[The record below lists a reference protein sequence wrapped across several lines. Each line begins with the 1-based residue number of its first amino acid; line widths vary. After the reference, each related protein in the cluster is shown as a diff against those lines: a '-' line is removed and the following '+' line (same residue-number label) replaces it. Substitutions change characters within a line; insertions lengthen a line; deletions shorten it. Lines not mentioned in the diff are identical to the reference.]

1 MPHLGKRLN
10 YRQMDPSAQRY
21 CLNNLDPMV
30 ADLDNER
37 LREQLVE
44 AMELNKRA
52 GEMELAYKTDKQTR
66 SEARNEA
73 ASIDDKVDRTLSS
86 ISNIVGRNAEMERDC
101 RARRL
106 ARELREEF
114 FPTGVYHLTSAKFD
128 EQHMNVAD
136 LLEQLRAGF
145 DEHIQNLGLQP
156 MVRTL
161 EDLNEEFGTQ
171 LDLANADDTVTYDE
185 LRAARGEAREA
196 FHKVVF
202 MIFGD
207 YVNEPE
213 IREKLL
219 EPIENQHELIGRY
232 HRRNGE
238 PPTVD
243 DETGEPVEPTDEP
256 RDDGQPDESDG
267 GGGPTDGGQ
276 PRDENESGDSEGD
289 GEETDED

>member
-1 MPHLGKRLN
+1 
-10 YRQMDPSAQRY
+10 MDPSNQRY
-21 CLNNLDPMV
+21 CLNKLDPMV

-44 AMELNKRA
+44 AMELNERA

-66 SEARNEA
+66 SEARNQA
-73 ASIDDKVDRTLSS
+73 AAIDDKVDRTLSS
-86 ISNIVGRNAEMERDC
+86 IHDIIDNNAEMDREC
-101 RARRL
+101 RARSL

-128 EQHMNVAD
+128 EQHMNVED
-136 LLEQLRAGF
+136 LLDQLQTGF
-145 DEHIQNLGLQP
+145 SEHVQKLGLEP
-156 MVRTL
+156 MVETL
-161 EDLNEEFGTQ
+161 AELNEEFGRQ
-171 LDLANADDTVTYDE
+171 LDLAEADDSVTYDE
-185 LRAARGEAREA
+185 VQEARSEAREA

-207 YVNEPE
+207 YANQPE
-213 IREKLL
+213 TREKLL

-243 DETGEPVEPTDEP
+243 EENGEPVEPTDQP
-256 RDDGQPDESDG
+256 RNEGEPDESDG
-267 GGGPTDGGQ
+267 GGGSNDGGQ
-276 PRDENESGDSEGD
+276 PRDDSESDSEGD
-289 GEETDED
+289 GEQPQDG